1 MKAFAA
7 IAALAFVICAANAV
21 HAEVYMYE
29 DSNGKILLTDKPR
42 NGKQIAYISPSDSKV
57 RKDSKRRGTSTG
69 KPSSLSKGTMT
80 YYTRYNSI
88 IKNAASKYML
98 DHRLVSAVIQVE
110 SQFNPRAVSRT
121 GAVGLMQ
128 LMPST
133 AKQLGVKDSYDP
145 SQNIEGG
152 TKYLRYLVERFKGN
166 VTFALAAYNSGPLNV
181 EKYGK
186 VPPFKETQRY
196 ITKIYSIYKGKRA
209 INLSSSGGKSIR
221 RITLDDGSVVYSDYL
236 QNGSPSF

>member
-1 MKAFAA
+1 VKILSA
-7 IAALAFVICAANAV
+7 IAAFAFALCAAYTAD
-21 HAEVYMYE
+21 AGVYMYE

-42 NGKQIAYISPSDSKV
+42 NFKQIAYFSPSGKEVSKD
-57 RKDSKRRGTSTG
+57 RKHWGAAGKNTSPSKRNIR
-69 KPSSLSKGTMT
+69 
-80 YYTRYNSI
+80 YFTRYSSI
-88 IKNAASKYML
+88 IKKAASKYKL
-98 DHRLVSAVIQVE
+98 DHNLVSAVVQVE

-133 AKQLGVKDSYDP
+133 ARQLGVLDSYDP

-152 TKYLRYLVERFKGN
+152 TKYLRYLVERFNGD

-186 VPPFKETQRY
+186 VPPFKETERY
-196 ITKIYSIYKGKRA
+196 IKKIYSIYKGKRK
-209 INLSSSGGKSIR
+209 INLSASGGNSIR
-221 RITLDDGSVVYSDYL
+221 RITLDDGSVVYTDYL
-236 QNGSPSF
+236 RNGSPSF